1 MHLVCLGVMK
11 KLLLLWRGEKG
22 KATDRRPRKTS
33 RSNKQAKDRVF
44 RLSSSS
50 QKTINERIMT
60 CSKRLPEEF
69 QRKGRSLNDLEDW
82 KAVEFRT
89 FLLYTG
95 PLVLKGVL
103 PEEQYEH
110 FLHFHAAIRI
120 LCSPSSTESQINYAD
135 ECLKYFSY
143 QFGVLYGRYQL
154 IYNVHT
160 LSHLANECRM
170 LKGPLDCFSAFPFE
184 NFLGR
189 LKVLLRGTR
198 RPLAQLKK
206 RLSEIDNFDN
216 FVEGDV
222 IKHHYGPYAFHF
234 ESIKARPADSFV
246 ISNKCR
252 VLKIEGKT
260 KEFLSF
266 KEYCLKDERGNFINL
281 YEFPMKAHLL
291 KIFVC
296 DTHEQDEEGDNIIMP
311 IADCRDVVKCVSLNY
326 EKSLVFFPLLHN
338 L

>member
-1 MHLVCLGVMK
+1 M
-11 KLLLLWRGEKG
+11 
-22 KATDRRPRKTS
+22 
-33 RSNKQAKDRVF
+33 F
-44 RLSSSS
+44 
-50 QKTINERIMT
+50 
-60 CSKRLPEEF
+60 
-69 QRKGRSLNDLEDW
+69 
-82 KAVEFRT
+82 
-89 FLLYTG
+89 
-95 PLVLKGVL
+95 
-103 PEEQYEH
+103 
-110 FLHFHAAIRI
+110 
-120 LCSPSSTESQINYAD
+120 
-135 ECLKYFSY
+135 
-143 QFGVLYGRYQL
+143 
-154 IYNVHT
+154 
-160 LSHLANECRM
+160 
-170 LKGPLDCFSAFPFE
+170 
-184 NFLGR
+184 
-189 LKVLLRGTR
+189 
-198 RPLAQLKK
+198 
-206 RLSEIDNFDN
+206 DNFDN

-311 IADCRDVVKCVSLNY
+311 IADCSDVVKCVSLNY

-338 L
+338 LYDFIFEPFFYNSQQLIVLKLLSLRYGLLSVTIFP